1 MILLKW
7 GSENEVEKSV
17 EKVVP
22 KGPQMDPKS
31 RPKSIERVF
40 WRGLK
45 KVPQKWNLARARKNE
60 ILMLFTTLQQGRRSK
75 QDQILGT
82 ILGPFGRQNR

>member
-1 MILLKW
+1 MSKW
-7 GSENEVEKSV
+7 GSENEVEKNV

-31 RPKSIERVF
+31 RPKSIEIVF

-45 KVPQKWNLARARKNE
+45 KGPQKWILSRTRKSE
-60 ILMLFTTLQQGRRSK
+60 ILVLFS
-75 QDQILGT
+75 IL
-82 ILGPFGRQNR
+82 